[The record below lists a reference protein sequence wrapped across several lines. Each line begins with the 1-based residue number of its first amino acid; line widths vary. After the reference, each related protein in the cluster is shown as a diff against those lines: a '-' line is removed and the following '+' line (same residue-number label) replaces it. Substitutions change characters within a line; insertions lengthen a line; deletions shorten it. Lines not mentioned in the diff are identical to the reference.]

1 MSPSVIKKKK
11 KSVNR
16 VSLISNVSKLHKH
29 NFNLRQ
35 TIFIFLFYFLFLL
48 LLLLFLCSDIYY
60 IHFQSGLFFF
70 CLCQS
75 ITSCCSGIYKY
86 QLKYPNNQKSPS

>member
-48 LLLLFLCSDIYY
+48 LLFLCSDIYY

-70 CLCQS
+70 CLCQR
-75 ITSCCSGIYKY
+75 ITSCSGIYKY

>member
-35 TIFIFLFYFLFLL
+35 TIFFFILFFVSAAAAAAAFFMQRHLLYSLSVWVIFLLSLSEY
-48 LLLLFLCSDIYY
+48 
-60 IHFQSGLFFF
+60 
-70 CLCQS
+70 
-75 ITSCCSGIYKY
+75 
-86 QLKYPNNQKSPS
+86 N